1 VVTPLDGLVIVWVV
15 LWALLGAARGM
26 TEQVLSLVGLGAGA
40 LAGSRLAPL
49 LLAGGRE
56 SIWLPLVAQ
65 GGAVVGA
72 MLVQALLLRLA
83 APLRRRV
90 ARQPF
95 RRVDRGGGVIV
106 GASLGLALA
115 WLIAV
120 VAIYQPGDGVAG
132 LRDQVHRSAI
142 LRTALRA
149 VPPDRLLGALATI
162 DPFPVVPIP
171 AGTLPE
177 PDPSV
182 LRSPGAR
189 AAAAAVV
196 QVSGTACGLG
206 KQGSGWVVAPGIVAT
221 NAHVIAG
228 QDETDVLVPDGS
240 SLPAEPVHVD
250 AGDDIALLRV
260 EGLRVAPLR
269 LGDAPDG
276 AESVV
281 LMGYPGGGPL
291 RAVAATAAPPRTV
304 LTPDAYGNGTGAR
317 SVVVTR
323 GSLGPGSSGGPV
335 VGADGSVVA
344 MIFGGSPDGDSGAAV
359 PPAPIRRALEAP
371 LLPVGAGPCA

>member
-1 VVTPLDGLVIVWVV
+1 MTPLDWLVIGWIA

-40 LAGSRLAPL
+40 LAGSRAAPL
-49 LLAGGRE
+49 LLPGGRE
-56 SIWLPLVAQ
+56 SIWLPLVAL
-65 GGAVVGA
+65 GGAAVGA
-72 MLVQALLLRLA
+72 IVVQALLLGLA

-90 ARQPF
+90 ARQPL
-95 RRVDRGGGVIV
+95 RRVDRGGGVVV

-120 VAIYQPGDGVAG
+120 VAIYQPGDGTAG

-149 VPPDRLLGALATI
+149 VPPDRLLGAIARI
-162 DPFPVVPIP
+162 DPFPVIPIP
-171 AGTLPE
+171 AGALPE
-177 PDPSV
+177 PDLSV
-182 LRSPGAR
+182 LRSPGGR

-196 QVSGTACGLG
+196 RVRGTACGLG
-206 KQGSGWVVAPGIVAT
+206 KQGSGWVVAEGIVAT
-221 NAHVIAG
+221 NAHVVAG
-228 QDETDVLVPDGS
+228 QGETDVLVPGRA
-240 SLPAEPVHVD
+240 SLPAEPVYVD
-250 AGDDIALLRV
+250 AGDDVALLRV
-260 EGLRVAPLR
+260 EGLGVAPLR
-269 LGDAPDG
+269 LGDAPDR

-291 RAVAATAAPPRTV
+291 RAEAATAAPPRTV
-304 LTPDAYGNGTGAR
+304 LAPGASGHGTGPR
-317 SVVVTR
+317 SVIVTR

-335 VGADGSVVA
+335 VDADGTVVA
-344 MIFGGSPDGDSGAAV
+344 MIFGGSPDGDAGAAV
-359 PPAPIRRALEAP
+359 PPAAIRRGLASP